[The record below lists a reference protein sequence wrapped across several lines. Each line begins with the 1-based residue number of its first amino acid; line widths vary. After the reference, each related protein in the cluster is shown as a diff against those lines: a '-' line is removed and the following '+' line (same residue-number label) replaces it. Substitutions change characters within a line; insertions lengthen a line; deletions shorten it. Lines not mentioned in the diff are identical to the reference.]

1 MAEEMIIMTKTY
13 DLISWLI
20 PKSEKFPKAYRTT
33 LTQRLMDSALDFQE
47 EIFAAV
53 NQSGSNKTK
62 HLLTADAHL
71 TSLRLYLRLAFNNR
85 MINDGQYRHA
95 SVMVT
100 EIGRLLGGWQSAHKT
115 RKG

>member
-1 MAEEMIIMTKTY
+1 LAEEMIIMTRTY

-20 PKSEKFPKAYRTT
+20 PKSEKFPKVYRTT

-53 NQSGSNKTK
+53 NQSGSNKAK
-62 HLLTADAHL
+62 HLLMADTHL
-71 TSLRLYLRLAFNNR
+71 TSLRLYLRLAFNSR

-95 SVMVT
+95 SIMVT
-100 EIGRLLGGWQSAHKT
+100 EIGRLLGGWQKSHKT
-115 RKG
+115 GKG